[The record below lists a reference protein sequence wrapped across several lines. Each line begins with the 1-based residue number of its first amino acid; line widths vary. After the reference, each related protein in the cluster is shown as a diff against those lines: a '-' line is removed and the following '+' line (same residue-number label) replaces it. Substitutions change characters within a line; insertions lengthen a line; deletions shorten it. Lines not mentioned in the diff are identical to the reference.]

1 MNLYELVG
9 EQENHPVYQTLEA
22 SNYERY
28 YSFLKSIVETCL
40 AMERPFLSQT
50 VINAMNY
57 HAIVC
62 LHVNAGK
69 YRPGRVDVGSFT
81 PPPHYKIPDL
91 MDDFV
96 NMVNRRWEECSPTR
110 LASFVLWRLNYIHPF
125 VNGNGRTARAAC
137 YFVLCLKMG
146 IWLGGKEILPAL
158 LCKERG
164 KYVEALQA
172 ADKLILDERNK
183 DTYLEPVEDLINNLL
198 TVQLQG

>member
-1 MNLYELVG
+1 MNLFELVG
-9 EQENHPVYQTLEA
+9 RTENHPVYQTLEA

-28 YSFLKSIVETCL
+28 YSFLKSIVEICL

-69 YRPGRVDVGSFT
+69 YRPCRVDVGEFV
-81 PPPHYKIPDL
+81 PPPHYEIPDL

-96 NMVNRRWEECSPTR
+96 NMVNRRWEEYSPSK

-137 YFVLCLKMG
+137 YFVLCLKMKV
-146 IWLGGKEILPAL
+146 WLGGKEILPAL
-158 LCKERG
+158 LCKERD
-164 KYVEALQA
+164 KYVKALQE
-172 ADKLILDERNK
+172 ADNLMLDEKNK
-183 DTYLEPVEDLINNLL
+183 DTYLEPVETLINDLL